1 VKRLAAVIA
10 IWSLGLSACWWAST
24 PETPDAPVRTFAP
37 ASTLGPGDLIEI
49 KVYDEKELSGIFRVS
64 SSGGLDFPLIG
75 LVQVD
80 GLASSD
86 AAALVERKLSERYLR
101 NPQVSIFIKEYNS
114 KKVSVFGQVSK
125 PGTFKFEDGM
135 SVIQAVSMAGGFTA
149 KAAKDDTNI
158 TRLVDGSER
167 KFPVPVESIA
177 RGEAKNFFL
186 QPGDIV
192 YVPESI
198 W

>member
-1 VKRLAAVIA
+1 
-10 IWSLGLSACWWAST
+10 
-24 PETPDAPVRTFAP
+24 
-37 ASTLGPGDLIEI
+37 
-49 KVYDEKELSGIFRVS
+49 
-64 SSGGLDFPLIG
+64 

-86 AAALVERKLSERYLR
+86 AAALIEHKLGERFLR
-101 NPQVSIFIKEYNS
+101 DPQVSIFIKEYNS
-114 KKVSVFGQVSK
+114 KKVSIFGQVTK

-135 SVIQAVSMAGGFTA
+135 SVIQAVSMAGGFTE
-149 KAAKDDTNI
+149 KAAKDDTNV
-158 TRLVDGSER
+158 TRLIDGSER

-177 RGEAKNFFL
+177 KGEAKNFFL

>member
-1 VKRLAAVIA
+1 VT
-10 IWSLGLSACWWAST
+10 SA
-24 PETPDAPVRTFAP
+24 
-37 ASTLGPGDLIEI
+37 
-49 KVYDEKELSGIFRVS
+49 
-64 SSGGLDFPLIG
+64 GGLDVPLIG
-75 LVQVD
+75 VVQVD
-80 GLASSD
+80 GLSSSD
-86 AAALVERKLSERYLR
+86 AAALIERKLGERYLR
-101 NPQVSIFIKEYNS
+101 DPQVSIFIKEYNS

-135 SVIQAVSMAGGFTA
+135 SVIQAVSMAGGFTE
-149 KAAKDDTNI
+149 KAAKDDTNV
-158 TRLVDGSER
+158 TRLIDGSER